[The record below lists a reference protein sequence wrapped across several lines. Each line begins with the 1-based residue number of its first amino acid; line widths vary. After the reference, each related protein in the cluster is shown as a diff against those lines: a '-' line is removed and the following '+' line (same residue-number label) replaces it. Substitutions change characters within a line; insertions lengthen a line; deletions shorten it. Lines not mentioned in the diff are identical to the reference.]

1 MLIQSE
7 PSLADSARQNSR
19 QPAGQQPVEGMV
31 ELKLDTGEIIVIA
44 FVPGPSPSDGAC
56 PDRAASQARGR
67 AFSYVLGFA
76 NSGFGEPTLGPFK
89 AAFGVI

>member
-7 PSLADSARQNSR
+7 PTLADSARQNSR

-44 FVPGPSPSDGAC
+44 FVPGPSPRMELAPTALPPKLAVGLS
-56 PDRAASQARGR
+56 
-67 AFSYVLGFA
+67 GFA
-76 NSGFGEPTLGPFK
+76 NSGFGEPTLGPFE